1 MRNRTITDKSE
12 IKTIID
18 KCDVCYLSMADDDNK
33 PYVLPFNFGYEDNTI
48 FFHSAPEGKKID
60 ILRKNP
66 HVCVAFSTDHKLF
79 KRNEEVAC
87 SYGMCFRSVV
97 AHGTIVFVD
106 DFDEKKKI
114 LNIIM
119 RKYTGKD
126 FSYNAP
132 AVKNVAIFKV
142 EITKIEGREMGY

>member
-33 PYVLPFNFGYEDNTI
+33 PYVLPFNFGYEDDTI
-48 FFHSAPEGKKID
+48 FFHSAREGKKID
-60 ILRKNP
+60 ILLKNP

-87 SYGMCFRSVV
+87 SYGMSFRSVV

-106 DFDEKKKI
+106 DFDEKKKV

-119 RKYTGKD
+119 RKYTGRD

-142 EITKIEGREMGY
+142 DITKIEGREMGY